1 MPRIKD
7 IRGKKFGKLFVVRF
21 EGTSYPN
28 ALWYCKC
35 DCGNYCAV
43 VGYNL
48 RSGHTTSCGCARVSA
63 LRKTATK
70 HGMFGTRFYNI
81 YRQIIRRCTEPN
93 HKAFKNY
100 GGKGVKNLWQSF
112 DEFKRDMY
120 RSYNSHV
127 KKFGESNTTIDRIS
141 SEGNYSKENCRWA
154 TWKIQANNKR
164 IIK

>member
-21 EGTSYPN
+21 DGISYAN

-48 RSGHTTSCGCARVSA
+48 RSGHTTSCGCARISA
-63 LRKTATK
+63 LKKTATT
-70 HGMFGTRFYNI
+70 HGMYGHRFYNI
-81 YRQIIRRCTEPN
+81 WRQILRRCNEPN

-141 SEGNYSKENCRWA
+141 SDGHYSKENCRWA